1 MVISATVTPITP
13 VRRFLSVTRKQFLAG
28 PLIRIATSG
37 FWASI
42 GFARAIRKTNAIAER
57 IMSFMVCVYW
67 GCVWGWAVLPGPLSA
82 ATGVICL
89 VRRRQDQSGKS
100 LHQLGVPLIGQH
112 RLEARFD
119 RTFRQL
125 HPRAAT

>member
-57 IMSFMVCVYW
+57 IMSFMVCVFR
-67 GCVWGWAVLPGPLSA
+67 GFFWGWAVLPGPLSA
-82 ATGVICL
+82 ATGLIQL
-89 VRRRQDQSGKS
+89 ARRRQEQSVKF
-100 LHQLGVPLIGQH
+100 LDQLGVLLIGEH
-112 RLEARFD
+112 RLEARFC
-119 RTFRQL
+119 RTCW
-125 HPRAAT
+125 

>member
-57 IMSFMVCVYW
+57 VMSFMVCVFRGLFW
-67 GCVWGWAVLPGPLSA
+67 GGPFAGPVVGCHGCNLFS
-82 ATGVICL
+82 
-89 VRRRQDQSGKS
+89 
-100 LHQLGVPLIGQH
+100 PLKARAIGQTS
-112 RLEARFD
+112 RPAWSALD
-119 RTFRQL
+119 RSAPAPTALQDN
-125 HPRAAT
+125 PAV